1 MRLKSIQLKRLS
13 EKDLL
18 TSLFYNDEG
27 NKSNLCYMLE
37 MDRDLQIFGGISGG
51 SAYKFGL
58 FYHKKNQQWT
68 CGSPLKPIHLTEE
81 AIEKAEEIRDNLV
94 IGAEII
100 SSFDTLTT
108 FFLNSK
114 EYLAIKIPPSNR

>member
-1 MRLKSIQLKRLS
+1 MDPHI
-13 EKDLL
+13 
-18 TSLFYNDEG
+18 
-27 NKSNLCYMLE
+27 NLV
-37 MDRDLQIFGGISGG
+37 F
-51 SAYKFGL
+51 

-68 CGSPLKPIHLTEE
+68 CGSPLKPIHLTEEE